1 MRGGGQRDE
10 PAGPD
15 HLAADQVSE
24 PPLDPMG
31 DLGEILVR
39 HVLVGVGIVEDPVL
53 DGLRVAQAVPGH
65 DPVLEGGLDGGG
77 GLGIEGIR
85 EVAAGVP
92 GVGLAGVLAGSGA
105 QLGQQESDQSRSR
118 TEFVV
123 DANVD
128 L

>member
-1 MRGGGQRDE
+1 MGSVTSL
-10 PAGPD
+10 PALTWLDRTSLLSSRSTLPTI
-15 HLAADQVSE
+15 AVSSSS
-24 PPLDPMG
+24 
-31 DLGEILVR
+31 EILSSVSGSSR
-39 HVLVGVGIVEDPVL
+39 TQSLMILGTPREFQDSTWCSRAVL
-53 DGLRVAQAVPGH
+53 RAAA
-65 DPVLEGGLDGGG
+65 
-77 GLGIEGIR
+77 
-85 EVAAGVP
+85 VAAGVP